1 MNQQLKHNM
10 DITVIAAFLTKPFEF
25 GRLECEIFIDIW
37 FWLHGPAL
45 TVNSNLLQNANVKCD
60 HPKHNSNCKWQT
72 GSKVKTCKK
81 NSLSTNLY
89 AIKLILQL
97 KQKIGIDLP
106 KVTRENTRAVCA
118 DVTQMY

>member
-1 MNQQLKHNM
+1 MTIPNTIQIANGKQEAKLK
-10 DITVIAAFLTKPFEF
+10 
-25 GRLECEIFIDIW
+25 R
-37 FWLHGPAL
+37 
-45 TVNSNLLQNANVKCD
+45 
-60 HPKHNSNCKWQT
+60 
-72 GSKVKTCKK
+72 KK

-106 KVTRENTRAVCA
+106 KVTSENTRAVCA

>member
-1 MNQQLKHNM
+1 MQ
-10 DITVIAAFLTKPFEF
+10 
-25 GRLECEIFIDIW
+25 
-37 FWLHGPAL
+37 
-45 TVNSNLLQNANVKCD
+45 
-60 HPKHNSNCKWQT
+60 
-72 GSKVKTCKK
+72 KK

-106 KVTRENTRAVCA
+106 KVTTENTRAVCA